1 MANHCNLKE
10 KDRGSEM
17 IAEGVEDERAEED
30 VPSWTLG
37 TAYTCQLCGQ
47 VGLYKFGGSGKL
59 NLMTFVGI
67 FIK

>member
-1 MANHCNLKE
+1 
-10 KDRGSEM
+10 M
-17 IAEGVEDERAEED
+17 IAEEEREEED

-47 VGLYKFGGSGKL
+47 VGLSKFGRRDKL
-59 NLMTFVGI
+59 NLMMFVGI

>member
-17 IAEGVEDERAEED
+17 IAEEEREEED

-47 VGLYKFGGSGKL
+47 VGLYKFGGRDKL
-59 NLMTFVGI
+59 NPMTFVGI

>member
-1 MANHCNLKE
+1 MAKHCDLKE

-17 IAEGVEDERAEED
+17 IAEEEREEED

-47 VGLYKFGGSGKL
+47 VGLYKFGRRDKL
-59 NLMTFVGI
+59 NPMTFVGI

>member
-1 MANHCNLKE
+1 MANDSDLKE

-17 IAEGVEDERAEED
+17 IAEEEREEED

-37 TAYTCQLCGQ
+37 TAYSCQLCGQ
-47 VGLYKFGGSGKL
+47 VGLHKFIGRDKL
-59 NLMTFVGI
+59 NPMTFVGI

>member
-1 MANHCNLKE
+1 
-10 KDRGSEM
+10 M
-17 IAEGVEDERAEED
+17 IAEEEREEED

-47 VGLYKFGGSGKL
+47 VGLYKFGGRDKL
-59 NLMTFVGI
+59 NPMTFVGI

>member
-1 MANHCNLKE
+1 MANVCDLKE

-17 IAEGVEDERAEED
+17 IAEEEREEED

-47 VGLYKFGGSGKL
+47 VGLYKFGGKGQVESDDVCWH
-59 NLMTFVGI
+59 NH
-67 FIK
+67 

>member
-1 MANHCNLKE
+1 MANDCDLKE

-17 IAEGVEDERAEED
+17 IAEGVEEEKEVED

-47 VGLYKFGGSGKL
+47 VSLYKFSGSDKL
-59 NLMTFVGI
+59 NPMTFVGI